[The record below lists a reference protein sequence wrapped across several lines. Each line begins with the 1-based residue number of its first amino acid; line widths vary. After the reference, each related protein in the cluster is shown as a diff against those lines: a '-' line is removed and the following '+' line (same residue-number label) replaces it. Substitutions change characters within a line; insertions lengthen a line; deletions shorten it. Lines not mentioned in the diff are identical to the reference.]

1 METKNCKD
9 SRTIKTS
16 HVFPNDVNN
25 HGTLFGGMLM
35 RNIDDVASISAMR
48 HCRRSVVTASTD
60 SVDFLS
66 PIEQTDSVCLESYVS
81 YTGKT
86 SMEIFVKIVAEN
98 LFSGERRIAATSF
111 LTFVALDE
119 GGKPTEVPQVVPE
132 TDEEQMMYE
141 TAKGRAE
148 LRKRRREESKQFAQ
162 HLTTKKYWDR

>member
-1 METKNCKD
+1 MEPVTCKT
-9 SRTIKTS
+9 SLTIKTS

-25 HGTLFGGMLM
+25 HGTLFGGALM

-48 HCRRSVVTASTD
+48 HCRKSVVTASTD

-86 SMEIFVKIVAEN
+86 SMEIFVKIIAEN
-98 LFSGERRIAATSF
+98 LFTGERRIAATSF

-119 GGKPTEVPQVVPE
+119 NGVPTPVPPVVPE
-132 TDEEQMMYE
+132 TAEEKMMYE
-141 TAKGRAE
+141 TAKGRAD
-148 LRKRRREESKQFAQ
+148 LRRLRREESKKFAQ
-162 HLTTKKYWDR
+162 HLTTNKYWE

>member
-1 METKNCKD
+1 
-9 SRTIKTS
+9 
-16 HVFPNDVNN
+16 
-25 HGTLFGGMLM
+25 
-35 RNIDDVASISAMR
+35 
-48 HCRRSVVTASTD
+48 
-60 SVDFLS
+60 
-66 PIEQTDSVCLESYVS
+66 
-81 YTGKT
+81 
-86 SMEIFVKIVAEN
+86 MEIFVKIVAEN